1 MLVVLFLETGQS
13 KPMYKLT
20 FLLTLSY
27 KTLNELVYKSGQI
40 NFTGPTWP
48 EKSWVLSMFGGLH
61 KKVVNGLQITLKA
74 SKILENFSESIIL
87 YSIILFQ
94 IVHFI

>member
-27 KTLNELVYKSGQI
+27 KTLNELSLFIK
-40 NFTGPTWP
+40 TGKFHWSNMTR
-48 EKSWVLSMFGGLH
+48 KKLSSFYVWWSTQKGSEWAS
-61 KKVVNGLQITLKA
+61 NNITG
-74 SKILENFSESIIL
+74 
-87 YSIILFQ
+87 
-94 IVHFI
+94 

>member
-40 NFTGPTWP
+40 NFTGPT
-48 EKSWVLSMFGGLH
+48 
-61 KKVVNGLQITLKA
+61 
-74 SKILENFSESIIL
+74 
-87 YSIILFQ
+87 
-94 IVHFI
+94 